1 MCEQYAN
8 PKIKSFN
15 SYVFVHKARPKVFFS
30 EMWKTEDLRH

>member
-15 SYVFVHKARPKVFFS
+15 SYVFVHKARPKVFFL
-30 EMWKTEDLRH
+30 KCGKLKI